1 MTVSCISS
9 PVSRIALGVAAVV
22 ALASSGCAFF
32 GEGINIELTQDQL
45 QTVMD
50 AVFPVDNAD
59 EGANTTVALS
69 APTVTIPDG
78 GDRIGFGLDIAVTV
92 VLEPGEGPVAERA
105 DERQAER
112 EAAETTEATEPEGR
126 GARARNKVKGK
137 ASDTADAVREHAGEA
152 VQERAADRDPT
163 TLSGTVAVSSGIR
176 YDNDKGQI
184 FLDGVNIDQLTIE
197 QLPQRFNDP
206 VLRLTSAAITRA
218 LQETPIFTIDEST
231 TAGGLVDTLLRDITI
246 ADGVLRITIGV
257 G

>member
-1 MTVSCISS
+1 MTVSRMSS
-9 PVSRIALGVAAVV
+9 PVSRTALAVIAVV
-22 ALASSGCAFF
+22 ALVSSGCAFF

-69 APTVTIPDG
+69 APTVTMPDG

-92 VLEPGEGPVAERA
+92 VMEPGEGPLAERA
-105 DERQAER
+105 DERQ
-112 EAAETTEATEPEGR
+112 TTEATEPEGR
-126 GARARNKVKGK
+126 GARARNKVKSK
-137 ASDTADAVREHAGEA
+137 ASDTADA

-163 TLSGTVAVSSGIR
+163 TLTGTVAVSSGIR